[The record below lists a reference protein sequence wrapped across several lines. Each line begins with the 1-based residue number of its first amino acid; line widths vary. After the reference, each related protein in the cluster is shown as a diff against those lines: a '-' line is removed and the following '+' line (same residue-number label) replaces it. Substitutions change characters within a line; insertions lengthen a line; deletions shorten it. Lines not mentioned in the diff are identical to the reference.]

1 MTDYFAVL
9 GEDRRPWIDP
19 EMLKQKFL
27 ALSTEAHPDRVH
39 SANEGEKQEHQRRYT
54 ELNAAYQ
61 CLREPKTRL
70 LHLLELETGTK
81 PGQIQRIP
89 PELMDLSLE
98 AGQIC
103 READTIL
110 KEKAGT
116 SSPLLQVQIFE
127 RAQRI
132 TEILS
137 VFQAKLES
145 LRDTVLGDIRAVD
158 AHWNDSGDSGRSGV
172 LLRLEKLYSLLSYYE
187 RWLAQVRERIVQLS
201 F

>member
-27 ALSTEAHPDRVH
+27 ARSAEAHPDRVH
-39 SANEGEKQEHQRRYT
+39 SANEAEKQKHQRLYI

-61 CLREPKTRL
+61 CLREPKARL
-70 LHLLELETGTK
+70 LHLLELETGAK

-98 AGQIC
+98 AGQLC
-103 READTIL
+103 READAVL

-116 SSPLLQVQIFE
+116 TSPLLQVQVFD

-132 TEILS
+132 TETLS
-137 VFQAKLES
+137 AFLAKLES
-145 LRDTVLGDIRAVD
+145 LRDGVLGEIKAVD
-158 AHWNDSGDSGRSGV
+158 ARWTNPENVGLSE
-172 LLRLEKLYSLLSYYE
+172 LLARLERFYSLLSYYE
-187 RWLAQVRERIVQLS
+187 RWVAQVRERIVQLS